1 MTQDLAT
8 KEKLSAAYSSVVSAI
23 ILTGTKFVV
32 GTMTG
37 SLGIIAE
44 AAHSALDLVAAIVT
58 FIALHLASK
67 PADREHTYGHGKIE
81 NFSALVET
89 LLLLATCAWIAW
101 ESLDRL
107 FFNPKPVDVSI
118 WAFAVVLLSI
128 GIDTWRSRRLMHA
141 AKKHNSQALEAD
153 ALHFRTDIWSSCV
166 VLLGLVC
173 VRIADAYP
181 SVAWLHKADAV
192 AALGVAAIVVG
203 VSYRL
208 GERTVQNLL
217 DIAPL
222 GAVSQVQKIVEDIPG
237 VVDCHHVRIRHS
249 GPDLFLDLHVS
260 MDGSMTLQAA
270 HDLTELIEE
279 KIQKAFPGADVTVH
293 AEPARVDR

>member
-1 MTQDLAT
+1 MTQDTAT
-8 KEKLSAAYSSVVSAI
+8 QEKLSAALSSVISAV
-23 ILTGTKFVV
+23 ILTGSKFTV
-32 GTMTG
+32 GLMTG

-58 FIALHLASK
+58 YIALHLASK

-89 LLLLATCAWIAW
+89 LLLFATCAWIAY

-128 GIDTWRSRRLMHA
+128 GIDTWRSKRLMKA
-141 AKKHNSQALEAD
+141 AKKHHSQALEAD

-166 VLLGLVC
+166 VLFGLVC
-173 VRIADAYP
+173 VRVADAYP
-181 SVAWLHKADAV
+181 ELAWLHKADSL
-192 AALGVAAIVVG
+192 AALGVAGIVIG
-203 VSYRL
+203 VSYKL

-217 DIAPL
+217 DIAPD
-222 GAVSQVQKIVEDIPG
+222 GAVSKVQKIVEGIPG
-237 VVDCHHVRIRHS
+237 VLDCHHVRIRHS
-249 GPDLFLDLHVS
+249 GPDLFLDLHVT
-260 MDGSMTLQAA
+260 MDGQMTLQAA
-270 HDLTELIEE
+270 HDLTELIEAR
-279 KIQKAFPGADVTVH
+279 IQESFTGADITVH
-293 AEPARVDR
+293 AEPSRR